1 MRRFFRLGTFLL
13 VLSLALSSAS
23 AALAQTPAA
32 SSGATA
38 HGIRIAD
45 MDLSVAP
52 EDHFWRYA
60 NGGWLDRTE
69 IPADRGRFG
78 VVDQLALKTI
88 DQQLAQLDALIRSNT
103 LTEGSDR
110 WKALRFFEQGMD
122 IETREAQGIDPLRP
136 RLDLIA
142 SITDLL
148 HLHEA
153 MASTAFSGMPDFFDI
168 SVTPDPADSTTNTL
182 WLAGPSLGLPDE
194 TYYIDDSES
203 TIEVRE
209 AYKHTAAQFFQRTGM
224 SGDDAMTAAQAVLDF
239 ETVMASHMVTKRE
252 AQDFSTVHNP
262 TTLDEMQTLYPA
274 LDWQTYL
281 TALGATVDGSSI
293 LIDAQPRLLQSLPD
307 ILAATDFQTIQ
318 NYLVLQLMLGAAPYL
333 DREMQD
339 IAFGLQQ
346 ALTGAQEQ
354 EPLEQRVLG
363 AANELMPEALGQLY
377 VAEYFPPEAKAEV
390 EQLTANMI
398 SAFRIRIQNNAW
410 MSPETKAAAIEKLDA
425 MKVKVGYPDKWKS
438 YEHYVVGD
446 SYWTTRLESSLA
458 ESRRQMGAYGQPV
471 DRSEWWMSPQ
481 TVDAG
486 YSPWMNDIMFPAA
499 FLQAPFFDP
508 EADLAS
514 NYGGIGYAIGHEITH
529 GFDFSGSQF
538 DKDGNYANWWA
549 EADRAAFAALN
560 QQVAGQYSRIEALPG
575 LFIDGQLTVTENVAD
590 MGGLQTAFDALQLAL
605 QKDGDPGEID
615 GLTQNQRFFIAEAQS
630 WQEKAR
636 PETLRMLVQSNVHAP
651 TFARGSVPAQNMDA
665 FYDAFD
671 IQPGDPMYFPPEDRI
686 VIW

>member
-514 NYGGIGYAIGHEITH
+514 TYGGIGYAIGHEITH
-529 GFDFSGSQF
+529 GFDFSGSHSIRMATTPIGGR
-538 DKDGNYANWWA
+538 KPTGRPRRA
-549 EADRAAFAALN
+549 ESASRRPIFADRGVTRSLHRRPADRHGKRRRHGRPANRLRRLATCPAKGRRSRRDRRTHPESAILHRRSAKL
-560 QQVAGQYSRIEALPG
+560 AGESP
-575 LFIDGQLTVTENVAD
+575 
-590 MGGLQTAFDALQLAL
+590 
-605 QKDGDPGEID
+605 
-615 GLTQNQRFFIAEAQS
+615 
-630 WQEKAR
+630 
-636 PETLRMLVQSNVHAP
+636 
-651 TFARGSVPAQNMDA
+651 
-665 FYDAFD
+665 
-671 IQPGDPMYFPPEDRI
+671 PGDTAYAGAIQRPRAHLRPRQRPGPKHGCLLRRIRYPARRPNVFPA
-686 VIW
+686 